1 MAVDIVE
8 LEFDVRVP
16 VPIQA
21 DRVFAVTA
29 ALHKVI
35 IQVEVAVTIEEF
47 PGAPTAVP
55 AAVFVFDHE
64 EILARLDAVVFAE
77 PLVVA
82 AVLAGQEPAALGI
95 GAVIKEVAA
104 RRCGGGVRENALRVK
119 AKEASDCSQTG
130 PQ

>member
-1 MAVDIVE
+1 MLCVGTFLIALPLLAHYPSVGVIRHRHAVGDTTKVDFIAVMQHGLLFNAMAVDIVE

-55 AAVFVFDHE
+55 AGKPTQSSPH
-64 EILARLDAVVFAE
+64 
-77 PLVVA
+77 
-82 AVLAGQEPAALGI
+82 
-95 GAVIKEVAA
+95 
-104 RRCGGGVRENALRVK
+104 
-119 AKEASDCSQTG
+119 S
-130 PQ
+130 